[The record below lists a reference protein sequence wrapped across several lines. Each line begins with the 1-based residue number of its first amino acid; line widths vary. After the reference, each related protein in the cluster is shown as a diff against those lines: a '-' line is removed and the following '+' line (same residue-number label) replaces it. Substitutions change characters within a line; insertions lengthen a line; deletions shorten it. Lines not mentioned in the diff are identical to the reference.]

1 MALHNAKVNQQIAT
15 ICRHS
20 ILHTKKMVMNHW
32 KSRWFVVTQ
41 SKIYDAFKS
50 MNKHFHLW
58 VEYNARSRLF
68 SRLTARFQNWKVQS
82 NIRRWYSHARML
94 VECKEWE
101 SHSIV
106 HHNSV
111 ICRKLL
117 TVWRNIFFRI
127 MR

>member
-1 MALHNAKVNQQIAT
+1 MNQQIAT
-15 ICRHS
+15 ICRRS

-32 KSRWFVVTQ
+32 KSRWFAVTQ
-41 SKIYDAFKS
+41 SKMYDAFKS

-58 VEYNARSRLF
+58 IGYNAQSRLF
-68 SRLTARFQNWKVQS
+68 SRLTARFQNWKVKL
-82 NIRRWYSHARML
+82 NIRRWYRNARIR

-101 SHSIV
+101 SQSVV

-127 MR
+127 KR